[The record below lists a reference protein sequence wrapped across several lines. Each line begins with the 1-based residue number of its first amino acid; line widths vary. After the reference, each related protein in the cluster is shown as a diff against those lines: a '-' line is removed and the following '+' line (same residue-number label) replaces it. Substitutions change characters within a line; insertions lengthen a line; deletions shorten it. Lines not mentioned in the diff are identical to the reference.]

1 MANTSSRTLR
11 LLSLLQTHRF
21 WPGVELASRLDVS
34 DRTLRRDVERLR
46 ELGYPVTSSRG
57 VEGGYQLGSGG
68 SMPPLVVDEDEAI
81 AMVVALG
88 QTASAQSG
96 ALADSTLSALSKV
109 VQVLPA
115 RLRRRAEALRAATVD
130 SPFSEAPEVEASVL
144 GAIAQAIRDAERV
157 RFSYTARGGASA
169 GELAR
174 RHVEPHQLVTV
185 GRRWYLLAFDLERQD
200 SAHWF
205 RLDRLRDPMGRGP
218 SSDPAR
224 SRQDA
229 AGTCATASPVA
240 TASSGSPSRSPPPE
254 HVRGTDRP
262 VGARFVEV
270 DGGTI
275 ISAST
280 RTTSLGRL
288 RDRLPRHRP
297 SSRRPEDWRARTG
310 PPGSQHRQGHHIVPT
325 RTVRTSRYLTGGTG
339 PRRLP
344 SCSTSVRDRRIEY
357 RR

>member
-34 DRTLRRDVERLR
+34 DRTLRRDIDRLR

-109 VQVLPA
+109 VQVLPT

-130 SPFSEAPEVEASVL
+130 SPFAEAPEVEASVL
-144 GAIAQAIRDAERV
+144 GAIAQAIRDSERM

-169 GELAR
+169 GEMAR

-185 GRRWYLLAFDLERQD
+185 GRRWYLLAFDLERSD
-200 SAHWF
+200 WRSF
-205 RLDRLRDPMGRGP
+205 RLDRLTDPLGTKSLFRRREIPGG
-218 SSDPAR
+218 
-224 SRQDA
+224 DA
-229 AGTCATASPVA
+229 AAYVRAGLSGRAQGHRLVTVVEAPASDVEKRIGRWTKVKDLGA
-240 TASSGSPSRSPPPE
+240 GRCRVTGEARDIGFLLL
-254 HVRGTDRP
+254 GMGL
-262 VGARFVEV
+262 VGAPFTIEEAGPEVREAMASWATRFAAAG
-270 DGGTI
+270 DGGD
-275 ISAST
+275 SGGGSST
-280 RTTSLGRL
+280 
-288 RDRLPRHRP
+288 
-297 SSRRPEDWRARTG
+297 A
-310 PPGSQHRQGHHIVPT
+310 V
-325 RTVRTSRYLTGGTG
+325 TVG
-339 PRRLP
+339 
-344 SCSTSVRDRRIEY
+344 
-357 RR
+357 